1 MNAEE
6 TIYRR
11 RFKFKNNKG
20 KRINL
25 DEEMKNHLYRAAII
39 EMKKIEEQ
47 FQENTLTPAMYQS
60 KRMELERWVS

>member
-47 FQENTLTPAMYQS
+47 L
-60 KRMELERWVS
+60 KELKD